1 MLDLLDWLRLLCWRG
16 SATSHVDHPIRNFLN
31 GKWRLLLMLE
41 TWNLSLIVSYTW
53 MVDYSTSI
61 LIGTWLLH
69 GEETS
74 CLWRWRCAIFLDNF
88 NLVSWDYHF
97 LTRSYYLCL
106 LSIWLGGFAW
116 YSHSFIVGDYVILL
130 LLHWLRRLLLW
141 SFAWYES
148 HVLELNPLHNCS
160 RGFSSV
166 DSSCYL
172 RWSL

>member
-16 SATSHVDHPIRNFLN
+16 SATSNIDHPVRNFLN

-41 TWNLSLIVSYTW
+41 TWNLSLIVSYTR
-53 MVDYSTSI
+53 MVDYTTAI

-69 GEETS
+69 GEKTS
-74 CLWRWRCAIFLDNF
+74 CLWRWRRAIFLDNF

-97 LTRSYYLCL
+97 LTRCYYLCL
-106 LSIWLGGFAW
+106 LSLLGRLASR
-116 YSHSFIVGDYVILL
+116 YSHSITAGDYVILL
-130 LLHWLRRLLLW
+130 LLHWLRRLLLR
-141 SFAWYES
+141 SFAWNES

-160 RGFSSV
+160 WSFSSV
-166 DSSCYL
+166 NSSCCL